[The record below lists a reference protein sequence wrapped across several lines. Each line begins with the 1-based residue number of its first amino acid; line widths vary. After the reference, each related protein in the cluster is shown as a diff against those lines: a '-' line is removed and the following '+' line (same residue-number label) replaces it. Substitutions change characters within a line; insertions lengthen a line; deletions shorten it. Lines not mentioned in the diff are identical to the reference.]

1 MKKTKPLPLPTEEY
15 QAIADHLG
23 SAQVPEGTLTLHQ
36 LRGFLYA
43 VACSPT
49 ALTPG
54 DWLPVI
60 WGSED
65 DLKDPAET
73 AAASEDA
80 NPPSGLSRI
89 PPEAESVLPHIVYL
103 FGLTDRAVKDEAF
116 KLPAECVWSEDDE
129 EGRALR
135 EWCQGLM
142 VGHGWLEDVWNEALD
157 DMKKREDLTLGQ
169 EVAAALAMPILFADV
184 EGALARAP
192 NPEELRGRLPMIAST
207 ILPNSLAIYARIGR
221 ELLRLERLR
230 AQNPEQPKI
239 GRNDPC
245 PCGSG
250 KKFKKCCGA

>member
-1 MKKTKPLPLPTEEY
+1 MKKTKPQPLPLPASEY
-15 QAIADHLG
+15 QAIADHLA
-23 SAQVPEGTLTLHQ
+23 SDKVPEGTLTLNQ
-36 LRGFLYA
+36 LRGFLFA
-43 VACSPT
+43 VASSPT

-65 DLKDPAET
+65 DLREPADGEEP
-73 AAASEDA
+73 A
-80 NPPSGLSRI
+80 PSGSSRI
-89 PPEAESVLPHIVYL
+89 PPEAEPVLPYIVYL

-116 KLPAECVWSEDDE
+116 KLPADCVWSEDAE
-129 EGRALR
+129 VSRPLR

-142 VGHGWLEDVWNEALD
+142 VGHGWLEDVWTEALD
-157 DMKKREDLTLGQ
+157 EMKKREDLTLGQ
-169 EVAAALAMPILFADV
+169 EVTAALAMPTLFADV
-184 EGALARAP
+184 EAALAKAP
-192 NPEELRGRLPMIAST
+192 NPEELRGRLPQIAAT
-207 ILPNSLAIYARIGR
+207 ILPNSLGIYARIGR

-230 AQNPEQPKI
+230 AQNPEEDKI